1 MITGSPLEKP
11 QRKKLLPRGFFS
23 DSIMVKIKIFRFPLN
38 RKEREMKVCLAG
50 FNVDM
55 TVLREME
62 KKAGRRD
69 DITPEVLSA
78 AYARISRD
86 PRPIDEIRQEA
97 RREVERTRRSN
108 STIIFKMGHHSV
120 AEHAVFNLDIIG
132 VSRLAMEEVEK
143 FRLSAYTEK
152 SQRYITLDNDFVVP
166 AEIKGSPLEK
176 TFIDT
181 IQLQNEA
188 YFVLYEKLKEHV
200 FKKHAELASDERNH
214 NLLEGW
220 AKEDARY
227 ITALATESQ
236 VGQTVNARTLE
247 LMLRRFASSPLEE
260 IKSLGRAI
268 YSEVSEVAP
277 SIVLFHEANDRD
289 LKTYPGLKELAEKLL
304 VDIPDADSSDK
315 HGDVDLVDFT
325 PRGDDIAAAALL
337 HTSTGHR
344 LEQCLSAVDKM
355 SDDEKLEIFKAAWRN
370 MQLYDTMLREFEYV
384 NLTYDITLSSACFG
398 QLKRHRMATIT
409 SQQYDPE
416 LGITVPEAVTET
428 GMEGFFREI
437 TGKTG
442 EVYRMIRKTAPLAA
456 PYILTNSHKKRVL
469 IRLNARELYHI
480 SRLREDA
487 HAQWDIQNVSREIT
501 RQAKEAMPLTFA
513 FAGGKDR
520 FSDIYKNI
528 FGSLPKV
535 TEALLPGSRAI
546 K

>member
-1 MITGSPLEKP
+1 
-11 QRKKLLPRGFFS
+11 
-23 DSIMVKIKIFRFPLN
+23 
-38 RKEREMKVCLAG
+38 MKVRLAG
-50 FNVDM
+50 FNVD
-55 TVLREME
+55 TAVLREMQE
-62 KKAGRRD
+62 KTGKRD

-86 PRPIDEIRQEA
+86 PRTIDEIRKEA
-97 RREVERTRRSN
+97 RGEVERTRRSN

-166 AEIKGSPLEK
+166 AEIKGTPLEK
-176 TFIDT
+176 TFTDT
-181 IQLQNEA
+181 IRLQNEA
-188 YFVLYEKLKEHV
+188 YFTLYEKLKEHV
-200 FKKHAELASDERNH
+200 FKKHADLASDARNH

-247 LMLRRFASSPLEE
+247 LMLRRFASSSLEE
-260 IKSLGRAI
+260 IKALGRAI

-289 LKTYPGLKELAEKLL
+289 LKTYPGLKRIAKKLL
-304 VDIPDADSSDK
+304 IDMPPGDSPGK
-315 HGDVDLVDFT
+315 KRDVDLVDPT
-325 PRGDDIAAAALL
+325 PRGDDIVAASLL
-337 HTSTGHR
+337 HTSTGYD
-344 LEQCLSAVDKM
+344 LERCMSAVKNM
-355 SDDEKLEIFKAAWRN
+355 SNDEKLEIFKAAWRN

-384 NLTYDITLSSACFG
+384 NLTYNIVLSAACFG

-409 SQQYDPE
+409 SQPYDPE
-416 LGITVPEAVTET
+416 LGITVPEAVKEI

-442 EVYRMIRKTAPLAA
+442 EAYLKIRETEPLAA

-469 IRLNARELYHI
+469 MRLNARELYHI

-487 HAQWDIQNVSREIT
+487 HAQWDIQNVSREMV

-520 FSDIYKNI
+520 FAEIYKSI
-528 FGSLPKV
+528 FGGLPSV
-535 TEALLPGSRAI
+535 TEAALPGSRAI